1 MKFSRTL
8 LALAALLSC
17 ACLKTFAQTAAPAA
31 ADDGKLLEQAAYQF
45 PAYEEIQGWIKNYM
59 TAEHY
64 ARIRNAPDLELLKIR
79 YASDGLRVA
88 GFLYKPRRTDGRR
101 LPVVIYNRGSI
112 GPGSEIGPLNFNYLY
127 EMHRLAS
134 EGFVVLASQ
143 YRGYDGA
150 GGRDEAAGADT
161 NDVLN
166 IVALARSLPY
176 ADADRMFMWGFSRG
190 GIMTFQAM
198 RRGVALRAA
207 AVVGAPT
214 DYFEFGRLPG
224 RERFFRERF
233 PDYDRRKEE
242 HLLNRSAIRWTEKIN
257 APLLILHGGAD
268 NLPPAQSLALAAKL
282 GEQGKVYELVVYAK
296 DNHPTALNFEDR
308 VRRTVDWFKN
318 PRTLPVSQQL
328 RKVFAGGAT
337 AEAVV
342 KHYRELR
349 RTQSDRYDFSEPELN
364 TLGYELLGAGRVAE
378 AVEIFRLNV
387 EAFPEAFNT
396 YDSLA
401 EAYAARGEKEL
412 AIKNY
417 RRSLELNPQNT
428 NAAEKLKELGGK

>member
-1 MKFSRTL
+1 MRRNTL
-8 LALAALLSC
+8 LVAAALLAC
-17 ACLKTFAQTAAPAA
+17 ASGALAQTAPPSA
-31 ADDGKLLEQAAYQF
+31 ADNGKLLEAAAYQF

-59 TAEHY
+59 TAEQY
-64 ARIRNAPDLELLKIR
+64 GRIRSAPDLELLKIR

-88 GFLYKPRRTDGRR
+88 GFLYKPRQTEGRR

-143 YRGYDGA
+143 YRGYDDA

-166 IVALARSLPY
+166 IVALAKSLPY
-176 ADADRMFMWGFSRG
+176 VDADRMFMWGFSRG

-207 AVVGAPT
+207 VVVGAPT
-214 DYFEFGRLPG
+214 DYFEFGRQAG

-233 PDYDRRKEE
+233 PDYDRRKDE
-242 HLLNRSAIRWTEKIN
+242 HLLNRSVIRWTESVN
-257 APLLILHGGAD
+257 APLLIIHGGSD
-268 NLPPAQSLALAAKL
+268 NLSPAQSMALATKL
-282 GEQGKVYELVVYAK
+282 NEQGKIYELVIYAK

-308 VRRTVDWFKN
+308 VRRTVDWFKH

-328 RKVFAGGAT
+328 RKLFAEGMT

-342 KHYRELR
+342 KHYRELK
-349 RTQSDRYDFSEPELN
+349 RTRGDLYDFAEPELN

-378 AVEIFRLNV
+378 AFEMFKLNV
-387 EAFPEAFNT
+387 EMFPEAFNT

-428 NAAEKLKELGGK
+428 NAVAKLKELEGK

>member
-1 MKFSRTL
+1 MKFSRAL
-8 LALAALLSC
+8 LALAALLSW
-17 ACLKTFAQTAAPAA
+17 ASLKTPAQTAAPSA
-31 ADDGKLLEQAAYQF
+31 ADDGKLLESAAYQF
-45 PAYEEIQGWIKNYM
+45 PAYEEIRGWIKNYM

-88 GFLYKPRRTDGRR
+88 GFIYKPRRTDGRR
-101 LPVVIYNRGSI
+101 LPVVIYNRGSL

-150 GGRDEAAGADT
+150 GGSDEAAGADT

-166 IVALARSLPY
+166 IVALARTLPY
-176 ADADRMFMWGFSRG
+176 VDSDRMFMWGFSRG
-190 GIMTFQAM
+190 AIMAFQAM

-214 DYFEFGRLPG
+214 DYFEFARQPG

-242 HLLNRSAIRWTEKIN
+242 HLLNRSVIRWPEKVT
-257 APLLILHGGAD
+257 APLLIIHGGSDA
-268 NLPPAQSLALAAKL
+268 LPPAQSMALAAKL
-282 GEQGKVYELVVYAK
+282 GEQGTVYELVVYAK
-296 DNHPTALNFEDR
+296 DNHPTSLNFEDR

-318 PRTLPVSQQL
+318 PRTLPVSQPL
-328 RKVFAGGAT
+328 RKHFAEGGT
-337 AEAVV
+337 AEQAV
-342 KHYRELR
+342 KLYRALR
-349 RTQSDRYDFSEPELN
+349 QGDLYDFSEPELN

-378 AVEIFRLNV
+378 AVEIFKLNV

-401 EAYAARGEKEL
+401 EAYAVRGDKGL

-428 NAAEKLKELGGK
+428 NAAEKLKELEGK

>member
-1 MKFSRTL
+1 
-8 LALAALLSC
+8 
-17 ACLKTFAQTAAPAA
+17 
-31 ADDGKLLEQAAYQF
+31 
-45 PAYEEIQGWIKNYM
+45 
-59 TAEHY
+59 
-64 ARIRNAPDLELLKIR
+64 
-79 YASDGLRVA
+79 
-88 GFLYKPRRTDGRR
+88 
-101 LPVVIYNRGSI
+101 
-112 GPGSEIGPLNFNYLY
+112 
-127 EMHRLAS
+127 
-134 EGFVVLASQ
+134 
-143 YRGYDGA
+143 
-150 GGRDEAAGADT
+150 
-161 NDVLN
+161 
-166 IVALARSLPY
+166 
-176 ADADRMFMWGFSRG
+176 MFMWGFSRG

-198 RRGVALRAA
+198 RKGVVLRAA

-214 DYFEFGRLPG
+214 DYFEFGRQAG

-242 HLLNRSAIRWTEKIN
+242 HLLNRSAIRWTESIN
-257 APLLILHGGAD
+257 APLLILHGGSD
-268 NLPPAQSLALAAKL
+268 NLSPSQSLALAAKL
-282 GEQGKVYELVVYAK
+282 GEQGKVYELVIYAK

-328 RKVFAGGAT
+328 RKLFAEGAT
-337 AEAVV
+337 AEAAV
-342 KHYRELR
+342 KHYRDLR

-401 EAYAARGEKEL
+401 EAYAARGEREL

-417 RRSLELNPQNT
+417 RRSLELNPHNT
-428 NAAEKLKELGGK
+428 NATEKLRELEGK